1 MVREGLMISGRYEII
16 GQIGTGGMADVYKA
30 IDRILNRYVAVKV
43 LKSEFREDELFVKKF
58 RSEAQAAAGLM
69 HPNIVNVYDVGEDQG
84 LYYIVMEL
92 VEGISLKEYIQKK
105 GHLSAKETIAIATQV
120 CLGIDV
126 AHTKGIVHRDIK
138 PQNIIISK
146 EGKVK
151 VTDFGIAKATSSNTI
166 STNAMGSV
174 HYTSP
179 EQARGGFSDPKSDI
193 YSLGITMYEMVTGI
207 LPFDGESTVS
217 IALKHLQEDIVPPSE
232 HVPEIP
238 YSLEQIIIK
247 CTQKS
252 PDRRYQ
258 DVTSLIRDLKHSLQ
272 DPDGDFVRI
281 APHVSMADTVI
292 IGEEDLEQIQKAS
305 SEYDYD
311 EEESYSNDDY
321 DYDYDDDDEEEY
333 ERKGRKS
340 KKNSDIDPKMAK
352 IMKILTIVVSAIFIF
367 ILLFVIGKGVGII
380 KIGPGIISETDEILV
395 PNLVGK
401 TQSEAEKLC
410 EEEGLVMEVVGE
422 VESEQYEA
430 GLIDSQKT
438 QAGTEV
444 QENFKVQ
451 VYVSSGLKGKEIIIP
466 MVIGSSKEV
475 AIETLMEA
483 GFLKENITVNEVEHA
498 TEPKGNVVSITPEE
512 NSSATEKTQ
521 ITLEVSKGP
530 GQTIVPSLEGKTKE
544 EALKAITDAN
554 LVGSYEEVYHDS
566 VASGKVI
573 DQDLA
578 AGEKV
583 NKGTTVKYTVSKGP
597 EPAKMVTVPSNL
609 VGTDVS
615 SAKATILNLK
625 LVPQEKYE
633 SSTQYNEGYVISVDK
648 AGQSVEEGSSVV
660 ITISTGPG
668 PVQEETPPTDTPSTD
683 NTTPTTPTDTN
694 TQ

>member
-16 GQIGTGGMADVYKA
+16 GQIGTGGMANVYKA

-126 AHTKGIVHRDIK
+126 AHSKGIVHRDIK

-151 VTDFGIAKATSSNTI
+151 VTDFGIAKATTSNTI

-193 YSLGITMYEMVTGI
+193 YSLGITMYEMATGV

-252 PDRRYQ
+252 PDRRYP

-305 SEYDYD
+305 SEYEYD
-311 EEESYSNDDY
+311 DDDSYDD
-321 DYDYDDDDEEEY
+321 DYDYDDDEEEEY
-333 ERKGRKS
+333 EEKGYKA
-340 KKNSDIDPKMAK
+340 KKNGDIDPKMAK

-367 ILLFVIGKGVGII
+367 ILIFVIGKGIGII
-380 KIGPGIISETDEILV
+380 KIGPGILSETDEILV

-401 TQSEAEKLC
+401 TQEEAEKLC
-410 EEEGLVMEVVGE
+410 EEEGLILEIAGE

-451 VYVSSGLKGKEIIIP
+451 VYISSGLKGKEIIIP
-466 MVIGSSKEV
+466 MVIGSSEEV
-475 AIETLMEA
+475 AIETLIDA
-483 GFLKENITVNEVEHA
+483 GFLEENITVNEVEHA

-544 EALKAITDAN
+544 AALKAIEEAG
-554 LVGSYEEVYHDS
+554 LVGSYEEVYS
-566 VASGKVI
+566 ENVEAGKVI
-573 DQDLA
+573 TQDLE

-609 VGTDVS
+609 VGTDIS
-615 SAKATILNLK
+615 SAKATILNLN
-625 LVPQEKYE
+625 LHVELKYE

-648 AGQSVEEGSSVV
+648 AGQSIEEESTVV
-660 ITISTGPG
+660 VTVSTGPG